1 MSGQKMWLLCHSI
14 LLTGPLFLLAACM
27 RSRTV
32 RKPLTTS
39 ISDITALIITTQ
51 LPHKQLVR
59 FDYGSF
65 DFSYT
70 AI

>member
-1 MSGQKMWLLCHSI
+1 MWLLRHSI

-32 RKPLTTS
+32 RKPVTTS
-39 ISDITALIITTQ
+39 ISDIIALIITTQ
-51 LPHKQLVR
+51 LSDKQLLR
-59 FDYGSF
+59 FDYESF
-65 DFSYT
+65 DSSYT